1 MSKVY
6 VGDTGTL
13 IELDTG
19 VSLAGATVLE
29 IKARKPDGTVATWP
43 ATASATKLQYTTLAD
58 TLDQAGTWKLQA
70 SVTLP
75 SGKWLGETAFVR
87 VYAQHE

>member
-19 VSLAGATVLE
+19 VILAGATVLE
-29 IKARKPDGTVATWP
+29 IKARKPDGTVATW
-43 ATASATKLQYTTLAD
+43 TASAAATKLQFTTLAN
-58 TLDQAGTWKLQA
+58 TLDQAGTWRLQA

-75 SGKWLGETAFVR
+75 SGKWLGEMAVMR
-87 VYAQHE
+87 VYAEYE

>member
-29 IKARKPDGTVATWP
+29 IKARKPNGAAVTWT
-43 ATASATKLQYTTLAD
+43 ATASATKVRYTTLAAD
-58 TLDQAGTWKLQA
+58 IDQHGMWLLQA

-75 SGKWLGETAFVR
+75 SGKWLGETAELKVFP
-87 VYAQHE
+87 VYS

>member
-13 IELDTG
+13 IKLDTK
-19 VSLAGATVLE
+19 VSLAGATVTE
-29 IKARKPDGTVATWP
+29 INARKPDGTHVTWT
-43 ATASATKLQYTTLAD
+43 ATASGTELLYITQAD
-58 TLDQAGTWKLQA
+58 TLDKAGTWKLQA

-75 SGKWLGETAFVR
+75 SGKWLGCSADLN
-87 VYAQHE
+87 VYAAYS

>member
-29 IKARKPDGTVATWP
+29 IKVRKPDGTLATWS
-43 ATASATKLQYTTLAD
+43 ASASATKLAYTTQPT
-58 TLDQAGTWKLQA
+58 TLDQAGVWRLQA

-75 SGKWLGETAFVR
+75 SGKWLGETALLSVHPPM
-87 VYAQHE
+87 A

>member
-19 VSLAGATVLE
+19 VSLTGATVTE
-29 IKARKPDGTVATWP
+29 IKVRKPDGTETTWAATV
-43 ATASATKLQYTTLAD
+43 SANKLHFQTLAD
-58 TLDQAGTWKLQA
+58 SLDQPGIWKLQA

-75 SGKWLGETAFVR
+75 SGKWLGETSELKVHTP
-87 VYAQHE
+87 YS